1 MAKPS
6 DSAVDASRRDEFHSR
21 GREILELQTRALDAL
36 IHDLHLLDPKKTITE
51 IRTPLLML
59 QAVGVSV
66 HSVLALTVN
75 RDMAIRDV
83 FGIARSITETAIN
96 AAYISVGG
104 EEIAA
109 QAHRHMRQK
118 RWRDLNR
125 KGKIGS
131 WQIEAS
137 REVGISEGDI
147 PGLSSDLAEFTNKRG
162 REIRDW
168 TPVGVEGRITEIGAT
183 SRPASLSL
191 GVALFAIYRVSS
203 EFLHGT
209 FYGVTQFWQGSR
221 SDPALSR
228 DAFDDLWLSD
238 HFITILTAVFF
249 AVHGAA
255 TAISEVH
262 QFPAHQQSQSQLAQ
276 RLRALIED
284 MGGPEPEPDHTFSM
298 HRPG

>member
-1 MAKPS
+1 MAEPLES
-6 DSAVDASRRDEFHSR
+6 VIDPTRRDEFHLR
-21 GREILELQTRALDAL
+21 GSEILELQTRALDAL
-36 IHDLHLLDPKKTITE
+36 IHDLHQLDPEKTIIE

-66 HSVLALTVN
+66 HSVLALTSK
-75 RDMAIRDV
+75 RDMAIRDA

-96 AAYISVGG
+96 ATYISVGG
-104 EEIAA
+104 KEIAA

-125 KGKIGS
+125 TGKVGS
-131 WQIEAS
+131 WQIEVS
-137 REVGISEGDI
+137 RQIDITEKDI
-147 PGLSSDLAEFTNKRG
+147 PGLRSDLDEFTNKRG

-168 TPVGVEGRITEIGAT
+168 TSVGIEERITKIGDI
-183 SRPASLSL
+183 SRQASLSL
-191 GVALFAIYRVSS
+191 GVAFFAIYRVSS

-221 SDPALSR
+221 SDPALSHE
-228 DAFDDLWLSD
+228 AFDDLWLSD

-255 TAISEVH
+255 TAIAEVH
-262 QFPAHQQSQSQLAQ
+262 NFPTHQQVQIQLAQ
-276 RLRALIED
+276 NLRALIED

-298 HRPG
+298 HKSG